1 MMAHQT
7 LKYEV
12 TDGVALITLNRP
24 KALNAINRM
33 MLQELAQVL
42 SQAEEDQNVRIVILT
57 GAEEKA
63 FAAGADITEFQ
74 DIGPREA
81 LHSSQAF
88 QAAFDRIERLRKPV
102 IAAVNG
108 FCLGAGCELALA
120 CDMIFA
126 SDRAR
131 FGQPEINL
139 GFLPGGGGT
148 QRLSRLV
155 GKARAKELIYTGEMI
170 DAQEAYR
177 IGLANKVFPAAE
189 LMTAAKKLAHQ
200 VTSKGAVA
208 IELAKKVIDAGH
220 GVDLT
225 SGLDLEAQAFALCF
239 GTEDRTEG
247 VTAFLEK
254 RPPQF
259 KGR

>member
-1 MMAHQT
+1 MTHQT

-33 MLQELAQVL
+33 MIQELVQVL
-42 SQAEEDQNVRIVILT
+42 DQAEEDPETRVVILT

-74 DIGPREA
+74 QISPLEA
-81 LHSSQAF
+81 LHSSQGF
-88 QAAFDRIERLRKPV
+88 QAAFNRIERLKKPV

-131 FGQPEINL
+131 FGQPEVNL
-139 GFLPGGGGT
+139 GFIPGGGGT
-148 QRLSRLV
+148 QRLSRLI
-155 GKARAKELIYTGEMI
+155 GRARAKELIYTGEMI

-177 IGLANKVFPAAE
+177 IGLVNKVFPAAE
-189 LMTAAKKLAHQ
+189 LMTAVRKLAQQ

-208 IELAKKVIDAGH
+208 IELAKKVIDEGY

-225 SGLDLEAQAFALCF
+225 SALALEAKAFALCF
-239 GTEDRTEG
+239 GTEDKIEG

-254 RPPQF
+254 RQPQF

>member
-1 MMAHQT
+1 MTYQT
-7 LKYEV
+7 LTYAL
-12 TDGVALITLNRP
+12 TDRIALITLNRP
-24 KALNAINRM
+24 KALNAINQM
-33 MLQELAQVL
+33 MLQELAHVFDKGEQDPEVRVL
-42 SQAEEDQNVRIVILT
+42 ILT
-57 GAEEKA
+57 GGEEKA

-74 DIGPREA
+74 HMTPLEA

-88 QAAFDRIERLRKPV
+88 QALFNRIEHLRKPV

-131 FGQPEINL
+131 FGQPEVNL
-139 GFLPGGGGT
+139 GFIPGGGAT

-170 DAQEAYR
+170 DAQEAHR
-177 IGLANKVFPAAE
+177 IGLVNKVFPAAE
-189 LMTAAKKLAHQ
+189 LMTAAKKIAQQ

-208 IELAKKVIDAGH
+208 IELAKKVIDAGY
-220 GVDLT
+220 GVDLP
-225 SGLDLEAQAFALCF
+225 SGLALEAQAFALCF
-239 GTEDRTEG
+239 GTEDKTEG

-254 RPPQF
+254 RQPNF